1 MDKITINCDIFLR
14 QQHSSR
20 LLPALYWP
28 CFTRNIFLIQ
38 SLTHLLYPTMKNIN
52 ISTKTQKKSSFYR
65 RNNKIFQT
73 ICFAF
78 ANACAVRST
87 YSFLYVWHGLSQS
100 LRFLPKDRRLGER
113 DWHIIMTYVN
123 DDAPPWIFNDAPPLR
138 RPCAAPAPP
147 LRRTCAA
154 PALPCAALKI
164 RPERYLLYYLRSLR
178 LRCFSRFMD
187 WICHRNF
194 IAIWWKASEYRSQE
208 AQTLKEREQL
218 TEEVLTRK
226 SCG

>member
-14 QQHSSR
+14 QQHSSQ

-28 CFTRNIFLIQ
+28 CFTRNIFFIQ

-52 ISTKTQKKSSFYR
+52 ISTKTPKKSSFYR

-87 YSFLYVWHGLSQS
+87 YSFLYVWFGLSQR

-113 DWHIIMTYVN
+113 DCRIPNLWTYEKYLCMVQSKN
-123 DDAPPWIFNDAPPLR
+123 VLYNKFIDTHFWFIFLH
-138 RPCAAPAPP
+138 
-147 LRRTCAA
+147 
-154 PALPCAALKI
+154 K
-164 RPERYLLYYLRSLR
+164 LLLAY
-178 LRCFSRFMD
+178 
-187 WICHRNF
+187 
-194 IAIWWKASEYRSQE
+194 
-208 AQTLKEREQL
+208 
-218 TEEVLTRK
+218 V
-226 SCG
+226 

>member
-28 CFTRNIFLIQ
+28 CFTRNIFFIQ

-52 ISTKTQKKSSFYR
+52 ISTKIPKKSSFYR

-87 YSFLYVWHGLSQS
+87 YSFLYVWFGLSPEPSFPSQGS
-100 LRFLPKDRRLGER
+100 QARGTRLGLPRLSPRPHTEALGTR
-113 DWHIIMTYVN
+113 LRIILLFNIVNTQGTLTKGPITWSIFNPGVKLSPVYRVEISSLSVIQNSIKIKRAITWQNFQPRAEIIMSYSSIRGN
-123 DDAPPWIFNDAPPLR
+123 D
-138 RPCAAPAPP
+138 
-147 LRRTCAA
+147 
-154 PALPCAALKI
+154 
-164 RPERYLLYYLRSLR
+164 YLLLEVT
-178 LRCFSRFMD
+178 
-187 WICHRNF
+187 
-194 IAIWWKASEYRSQE
+194 IAR
-208 AQTLKEREQL
+208 
-218 TEEVLTRK
+218 
-226 SCG
+226 

>member
-1 MDKITINCDIFLR
+1 MLEEPQMSLHLKLFQTDTEAGMDKITINCDIFLR

-20 LLPALYWP
+20 LLPAVYWP

-87 YSFLYVWHGLSQS
+87 YSFLYVWDGLSRS
-100 LRFLPKDRRLGER
+100 LRFLPTDRRLGER
-113 DWHIIMTYVN
+113 DCNVLCILVPRALFVPVWFRFGFILVPRALLTRGATRGSGQIHNRIPQKHGKKTMSGV
-123 DDAPPWIFNDAPPLR
+123 
-138 RPCAAPAPP
+138 
-147 LRRTCAA
+147 RT
-154 PALPCAALKI
+154 
-164 RPERYLLYYLRSLR
+164 SQ
-178 LRCFSRFMD
+178 SD
-187 WICHRNF
+187 VS
-194 IAIWWKASEYRSQE
+194 SEYGFGQSPSSHR
-208 AQTLKEREQL
+208 A
-218 TEEVLTRK
+218 
-226 SCG
+226 